1 MARERQQPND
11 EQRRLLRIT
20 ARMPLASVAN
30 LAPVLDL
37 DEDKVRRMLGTLR
50 RGGWVTSVVRGM
62 TERRQHRW
70 FLTRRA
76 VDLLYVTDHQHPA
89 PREEA
94 RASGLAAF
102 HPEGELPEDYRERF
116 ALDHD
121 HPAHL
126 ENQGSSPF
134 ATIPVE
140 DESSGGADGPGHEH
154 PPWTAT
160 SRGVEMSLRRLAML
174 EPVYRLA
181 PDLIR
186 SGRVNLPAD
195 DNAASRE
202 VRMTDFRLLRH
213 GGFYHAVA
221 RYGPDLWTPFTYAG
235 LHATERALRRKEQH
249 RFWGV
254 DGYSHEEDRY
264 LRIGNRTFYEDP
276 DQEVEPSGQVVVAV
290 DSWARDLAR
299 NTLSGDTPTLF
310 CTPDGQCTPAVE
322 LRPSRDLV
330 SDPSGHPSV
339 GRPENV
345 GLWLR
350 ENPDMEA
357 IDGLVAHRLF
367 LTICQFPAMRASWLR
382 ETVGNSSGELSRHL
396 KRFVDTGLV
405 AVFDGRHYLS
415 ELGMRRAANMSRVLP
430 SIIRSRHGAYL
441 ARWYRE
447 HEQHHNDGVN
457 RLVARFAREG
467 VAAVAGWRGEINVTG
482 LTQVRP
488 DLLVQ
493 VSQGTLGAGIHCIEF
508 ERRAVQPFQ
517 VEHKLGPYR
526 RMAAAGR
533 PLPLLMVCET
543 ARGRQNFRA
552 AAGTLP
558 MLTTTLEL
566 GLAGPVTGPVTVWSR
581 GGVPAAL
588 HCR

>member
-1 MARERQQPND
+1 MAQREQLTN
-11 EQRRLLRIT
+11 EQRRLLKII

-30 LAPVLDL
+30 LAPILGQA
-37 DEDKVRRMLGTLR
+37 EDRVRRRLGALHG
-50 RGGWVTSVVRGM
+50 GGWIESVVRGM

-70 FLTRRA
+70 FLTRQA
-76 VDLLYVTDHQHPA
+76 VAALYVTDHRHPS

-94 RASGLAAF
+94 RAAGLAEF
-102 HPEGELPEDYRERF
+102 RPEGELAADFTERF

-126 ENQGSSPF
+126 ENQDSSPF
-134 ATIPVE
+134 TAAGPVGE
-140 DESSGGADGPGHEH
+140 EPQGGDGPDHEH

-160 SRGVEMSLRRLAML
+160 SRGIETSLRRLAML

-186 SGRVNLPAD
+186 SGRVSWPVD
-195 DNAASRE
+195 GTAASRE
-202 VRMTDFRLLRH
+202 VRMTDFRLLRC

-254 DGYSHEEDRY
+254 DCYSHEEDRY
-264 LRIGNRTFYEDP
+264 LRIGNRLFYEDP
-276 DQEVEPSGQVVVAV
+276 DQAVEPSAQVVVAV
-290 DSWARDLAR
+290 DAWARELAR
-299 NTLSGDTPTLF
+299 STLSGATPTLF
-310 CTPDGQCTPAVE
+310 CTPDGQCSEAVE

-330 SDPSGHPSV
+330 SDPAGHPTA
-339 GRPENV
+339 GRPEQA

-350 ENPDMEA
+350 DNPDMEA
-357 IDGLVAHRLF
+357 IDGRTAHRLF

-382 ETVGNSSGELSRHL
+382 EIVGGSSGEASRHL

-415 ELGMRRAANMSRVLP
+415 ELGMRRAANMSRILP
-430 SIIRSRHGAYL
+430 SVIRSRHGAYL
-441 ARWYRE
+441 DRWYRE
-447 HEQHHNDGVN
+447 HEQRHNDGVN
-457 RLVARFAREG
+457 RLVVRFAREG
-467 VAAVAGWRGEINVTG
+467 VETVAGWRGELNVPG

-493 VSQGTLGAGIHCIEF
+493 VSEGALGAGAYSIEF
-508 ERRAVQPFQ
+508 ERRAVSPYE

-533 PLPLLMVCET
+533 ALPLLMVCET
-543 ARGRQNFRA
+543 ARGRRNFRN
-552 AAGTLP
+552 AAGTLS
-558 MLTTTLEL
+558 MLTATQE
-566 GLAGPVTGPVTVWSR
+566 GAFAGPVTGAVTVWSR
-581 GGVPAAL
+581 DGVPAAL